1 MVWSIKDELIE
12 KSKEAMMSAIQI
24 YNNPLI
30 NFKSEIFIVTS
41 VISWTYLMH
50 AYYRSIKQDYR
61 YYRMQGKRKRYDR
74 TKHNAYKYWDLERC
88 LNDKKM
94 PS

>member
-1 MVWSIKDELIE
+1 MVWSIKNELIE

-30 NFKSEIFIVTS
+30 DFKSEIYIVTS

-50 AYYRSIKQDYR
+50 AYYRSIDIDYR
-61 YYRMQGKRKRYDR
+61 YYSMQGKRKNMIELS
-74 TKHNAYKYWDLERC
+74 TGHISIGN
-88 LNDKKM
+88 
-94 PS
+94 

>member
-1 MVWSIKDELIE
+1 MVWSIKNELIE

-30 NFKSEIFIVTS
+30 KFKSEIFIVTS

-50 AYYRSIKQDYR
+50 AYYRSINVDYR
-61 YYRMQGKRKRYDR
+61 YYKSKVKEKAMIGLSI
-74 TKHNAYKYWDLERC
+74 KHINIGT
-88 LNDKKM
+88 
-94 PS
+94 